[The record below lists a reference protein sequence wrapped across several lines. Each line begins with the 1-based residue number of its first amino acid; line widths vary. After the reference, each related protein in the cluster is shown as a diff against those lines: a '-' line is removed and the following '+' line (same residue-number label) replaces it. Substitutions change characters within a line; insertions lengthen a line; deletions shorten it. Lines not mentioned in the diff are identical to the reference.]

1 MDWSMAFLGFSTFM
15 TKSLGAMHNHV
26 KGNKV
31 QKTGDLSQ
39 RPASTVGFKSS
50 GHDGP

>member
-1 MDWSMAFLGFSTFM
+1 MAFLGFSTFM
-15 TKSLGAMHNHV
+15 TWMAKSLGAMHNHV

-31 QKTGDLSQ
+31 QKTDGLSQ
-39 RPASTVGFKSS
+39 RPRSNIGFKSS